1 VFALRSSI
9 LRRSALSLPVAL
21 ALVLGACTS
30 AESPSAAGA
39 ASEGGAPDTSDCAQ
53 VTDGVITI
61 TAEELEF
68 DVPCMVANAGEAFT
82 IHLVNMDNMPHDVA
96 VYDNEDQSN
105 EIMRDEPIT
114 GPDAEIDYEV
124 PAQEAGE
131 YYFLCTIHPT
141 MNGTLY
147 VVEA

>member
-1 VFALRSSI
+1 LRSSI
-9 LRRSALSLPVAL
+9 LRRSALSLPIAMAL
-21 ALVLGACTS
+21 ALGACT
-30 AESPSAAGA
+30 AEESPSAAGG
-39 ASEGGAPDTSDCAQ
+39 ASAGGAPDTSDCAQ

-82 IHLVNMDNMPHDVA
+82 IHLVNNDTVPHDVA
-96 VYDNEDQSN
+96 VYETEAQEN
-105 EIMRDEPIT
+105 EIMRDQPVEQ
-114 GPDAEIDYEV
+114 GEMDYEV

>member
-1 VFALRSSI
+1 LRSPFV
-9 LRRSALSLPVAL
+9 RRGALSLPFAMAL
-21 ALVLGACTS
+21 LLGACTAGS
-30 AESPSAAGA
+30 SPSTAPGSA
-39 ASEGGAPDTSDCAQ
+39 GAPDTSDCAQ

-82 IHLVNMDNMPHDVA
+82 IHLVNNDTVPHDVA
-96 VYDNEDQSN
+96 VYQEEAKTN
-105 EIMRDEPIT
+105 EIMRDEPVEQ
-114 GPDAEIDYEV
+114 GEMDYEV

-141 MNGTLY
+141 MDGTLY